1 MTDYSDRYNQESVL
15 WIQFREG
22 EKNALGSLFELYYD
36 DLYAYGMK
44 LTGNEELVRD
54 SIQDLFVKLWESRNR
69 IKTVKQV
76 KPYLIRAFRN
86 LTIDQSR
93 LAEKV
98 PIQNVSISELPELLN
113 FEPEDFK
120 TEAEFAQDQISKL
133 LNALNELPPRVREA
147 VYLRYFT
154 GLNYD
159 ELATVMNVTVQ
170 SARNLIHQGIKSLK
184 EELLVLIVISKY
196 GFLFQQ

>member
-1 MTDYSDRYNQESVL
+1 MIDYSEIYRQENIL
-15 WIQFREG
+15 WAQFREG
-22 EKNALGSLFELYYD
+22 EKDALGTLFENYYD

-44 LTGNEELVRD
+44 LARDEELVRD

-69 IKTVKQV
+69 IKTVQQV

-86 LTIDQSR
+86 LAIDQSR
-93 LAEKV
+93 SAEKDPV
-98 PIQNVSISELPELLN
+98 KRIPISDLPELLN
-113 FEPEDFK
+113 FAPEDFK
-120 TEAEFAQDQISKL
+120 TDTEFAQDQISKL
-133 LNALNELPPRVREA
+133 LLALNELPPRVREA

-184 EELLVLIVISKY
+184 GELLVLIVISKY
-196 GFLFQQ
+196 GFLFHQ

>member
-98 PIQNVSISELPELLN
+98 PIQNVSISELPELLY

-196 GFLFQQ
+196 GFLFHQ